1 MPRSVVCALWGLGA
15 GPFCGRRIIE
25 RGTQQ
30 GVEESFPGTSAS
42 LWKIDG
48 GHPRCNPARC
58 NDLQTGKVL
67 QHEVRGSP
75 SVGENEWEQRRG
87 GGETREREREAEKI
101 AGAVPPFR
109 HTSRCLRLSLP
120 RCFSLF
126 HFRPCLP
133 VAEILRR
140 SKVEASTFTLAR
152 RHAAGIYDAPFIGKR
167 SFHSRGLRVWLFGR
181 VNVARMSSSIFRL
194 SLSLSLSF
202 SVPYAVAPPPRF
214 SS

>member
-1 MPRSVVCALWGLGA
+1 MSGNKEEA
-15 GPFCGRRIIE
+15 GE
-25 RGTQQ
+25 R
-30 GVEESFPGTSAS
+30 
-42 LWKIDG
+42 
-48 GHPRCNPARC
+48 
-58 NDLQTGKVL
+58 
-67 QHEVRGSP
+67 
-75 SVGENEWEQRRG
+75 
-87 GGETREREREAEKI
+87 REREREAEKI

-214 SS
+214 SSWGMRKDRQNHGRDAPRCSPNGSMSLRAGYFTEWRPLNTRIGSWGFENYVGKCESYICIKCIKPSTSVI

>member
-1 MPRSVVCALWGLGA
+1 MSGNKEEA
-15 GPFCGRRIIE
+15 GE
-25 RGTQQ
+25 R
-30 GVEESFPGTSAS
+30 
-42 LWKIDG
+42 
-48 GHPRCNPARC
+48 
-58 NDLQTGKVL
+58 
-67 QHEVRGSP
+67 
-75 SVGENEWEQRRG
+75 
-87 GGETREREREAEKI
+87 REREREAEKI

-194 SLSLSLSF
+194 SLSLSFVLCPVCGRASSSFQLVRDEERPAKSRSWRATLLSKWLN
-202 SVPYAVAPPPRF
+202 VPPCWVFYRMASIKHEDR
-214 SS
+214 